1 MTQLP
6 KPASGNAVLRVRR
19 ALLGLTVI
27 TVLATAFELAS
38 VRHWNGVE
46 QLIPWV
52 ALGVLAAA
60 TVLAL
65 LSGGRGRISAW
76 VLAILVLGASTYGVI
91 DHIAVNYNSGALD
104 YRFADTW
111 ASMPFAERTWYALTK
126 TVGPSPALAP
136 GILGLGATLLLL
148 ASMLD
153 MRGRSGDIPEPQ
165 GADRAA
171 DPG

>member
-91 DHIAVNYNSGALD
+91 DHIAVNYNSGSARLSL
-104 YRFADTW
+104 R
-111 ASMPFAERTWYALTK
+111 
-126 TVGPSPALAP
+126 
-136 GILGLGATLLLL
+136 
-148 ASMLD
+148 
-153 MRGRSGDIPEPQ
+153 
-165 GADRAA
+165 
-171 DPG
+171 